1 MRRLGTIIVLMGLV
15 MGLGARSAQAQAQSG
30 QQQNGQ
36 DRLQSTLET
45 CFSCHGTGGVS
56 VIPSRPTIAGQKP
69 QYIARQL
76 HAFQR
81 AKVAHDADNDA
92 DNPAAGQ
99 AQALPMRSDPVMEHM
114 TAGLDNALIDQV
126 AERIAALPC
135 DGDKAKAAKNPPAKP
150 LIAGRCD
157 VCHGANGIG
166 TQPQIPNLAGQQGAY
181 LRRQLLLM
189 RETAYGAEP
198 REGERWR
205 RHPIMERQAARIS
218 IADVDAL
225 ARYYSGLDCRG
236 AAASEKR

>member
-1 MRRLGTIIVLMGLV
+1 MRRLGTIILLLALV
-15 MGLGARSAQAQAQSG
+15 MGAGVRSAQAQTE
-30 QQQNGQ
+30 QQQDAQ

-45 CFSCHGTGGVS
+45 CFSCHGAGGVS

-69 QYIARQL
+69 HYIARQL

-92 DNPAAGQ
+92 DNPVGQ
-99 AQALPMRSDPVMEHM
+99 TQAPLMRSDPVMEHM
-114 TAGLDNALIDQV
+114 AAGLDDALIDQL
-126 AERIAALPC
+126 AEHIAALPC
-135 DGDKAKAAKNPPAKP
+135 DGGQAKTAKKTPSAKP
-150 LIAGRCD
+150 TIAGRCD
-157 VCHGANGIG
+157 VCHGADGIAV
-166 TQPQIPNLAGQQGAY
+166 QVQIPNLAGQQSAY

-218 IADVDAL
+218 ITDVDAL

-236 AAASEKR
+236 AAAAPEKR